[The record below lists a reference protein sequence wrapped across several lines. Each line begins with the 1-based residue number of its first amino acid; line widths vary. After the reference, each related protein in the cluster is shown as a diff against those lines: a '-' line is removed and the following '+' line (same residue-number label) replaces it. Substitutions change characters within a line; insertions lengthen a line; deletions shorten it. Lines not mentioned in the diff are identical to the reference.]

1 MALTTWALGPA
12 LRLCAAGPAC
22 SWEMLHVAGAGTF
35 SPLCFSR
42 GCWVGSLGKGKLLVT
57 FSVIFLFFKYLVPA
71 WAGEMH
77 CGCGVLSS

>member
-35 SPLCFSR
+35 SLLGFSP
-42 GCWVGSLGKGKLLVT
+42 GCWVGSPGMGKVLWLLVT
-57 FSVIFLFFKYLVPA
+57 CSVVLFSVEIPRL
-71 WAGEMH
+71 G
-77 CGCGVLSS
+77 